1 MNEEIKNLGEQPV
14 EADVHSVATGDNIET
29 EMQTGSP
36 IGKFKDAKKLLDAY
50 NELQSEFTRKCQKLS
65 DAEKK
70 LQEVSSIENNQ
81 NNKDNTSNEFAWKDK
96 VAEFLQSHSKASDMM
111 EEIANEI
118 VGDDNLSVSP
128 DGLEKAYSKVIERK
142 YIPHSELANNQEFLE
157 KYIYSNDQIKN
168 KIIEDYVSTI
178 KDNQSPIT
186 ITNDGFSRGVAT
198 GNKFRSLE
206 DARQFVENMFRF

>member
-1 MNEEIKNLGEQPV
+1 MEEINIVGEQPENMNV
-14 EADVHSVATGDNIET
+14 QAVATGSDLGTNSVE
-29 EMQTGSP
+29 GSP
-36 IGKFKDAKKLLDAY
+36 LGKFKSSEKLLDAY

-70 LQEVSSIENNQ
+70 LQEVSSIDNQ

-96 VAEFLQSHSKASDMM
+96 VAEFLQSHKNASDMM

-118 VGDDNLSVSP
+118 VRDENLSVSP

-142 YIPHSELANNQEFLE
+142 YIPHSELAGNQEFLE

-168 KIIEDYVSTI
+168 KIIEDYISTI
-178 KDNQSPIT
+178 KSNQSPIT
-186 ITNDGFSRGVAT
+186 ITSDGFSRGVAT
-198 GNKFRSLE
+198 SNKFGSLE

>member
-1 MNEEIKNLGEQPV
+1 MKEEIKNLGEQPV
-14 EADVHSVATGDNIET
+14 EAEVHAVDTGVDNGT

-36 IGKFKDAKKLLDAY
+36 IGKFKDAQKLLDAY

-65 DAEKK
+65 DTEKK
-70 LQEVSSIENNQ
+70 LQEVSSIDNNQ
-81 NNKDNTSNEFAWKDK
+81 NNKDNTSIEFAWKDK
-96 VAEFLQSHSKASDMM
+96 VAEFLQSHNKASGMM

-118 VGDDNLSVSP
+118 VGDDNLSVTP

-178 KDNQSPIT
+178 KNNQSPIT

-198 GNKFRSLE
+198 SSKFGSLE
-206 DARQFVENMFRF
+206 DARSFVENMFRF

>member
-1 MNEEIKNLGEQPV
+1 MSEENKIIGEQPSQV
-14 EADVHSVATGDNIET
+14 EACAVATGIEK
-29 EMQTGSP
+29 EASQPDGSP
-36 IGKFKDAKKLLDAY
+36 LGKFKDSAKLLDAY
-50 NELQSEFTRKCQKLS
+50 NELQSEFTRKCQRLS

-70 LQEVSSIENNQ
+70 LQEVSSIDNQ

-96 VAEFLQSHSKASDMM
+96 VAEFLQSHKNASDMM

-118 VGDDNLSVSP
+118 VRDENLSVSP

-142 YIPHSELANNQEFLE
+142 YIPHSELAGNQEFLE

-168 KIIEDYVSTI
+168 KIIEDYISTI
-178 KDNQSPIT
+178 KSNQSPIT
-186 ITNDGFSRGVAT
+186 ITSDGFSRGVAT
-198 GNKFRSLE
+198 SNKFGSLE

>member
-1 MNEEIKNLGEQPV
+1 MSEEMKNFGEQPV
-14 EADVHSVATGDNIET
+14 NAEVHAVETGVVSGT

-36 IGKFKDAKKLLDAY
+36 IGKFKDAQKLLDAY

-70 LQEVSSIENNQ
+70 LQEVSSVDNQ

-96 VAEFLQSHSKASDMM
+96 VAEFLQSHKNASDMM

-118 VGDDNLSVSP
+118 VRDENLSVSP

-142 YIPHSELANNQEFLE
+142 YIPHSELAGNQEFLE

-168 KIIEDYVSTI
+168 KIIDDYVSTL
-178 KDNQSPIT
+178 KQNQNPIT
-186 ITNDGFSRGVAT
+186 VTNDGYSRGVAT
-198 GNKFRSLE
+198 SNNFRSLE
-206 DARQFVENMFRF
+206 DARKYVENMFRF

>member
-1 MNEEIKNLGEQPV
+1 MSEEMKNFGEQPV
-14 EADVHSVATGDNIET
+14 NAEVHAVETGVVSGT

-36 IGKFKDAKKLLDAY
+36 IGKFKDAQKLLDAY

-70 LQEVSSIENNQ
+70 LQEVSSVDNQ

-96 VAEFLQSHSKASDMM
+96 VAEFLQSHKNASDMM

-118 VGDDNLSVSP
+118 VRDENLSVSP

-142 YIPHSELANNQEFLE
+142 YSPHSELAGNQEFLE

-168 KIIEDYVSTI
+168 KIIEDYISTI
-178 KDNQSPIT
+178 KSNQSPIT
-186 ITNDGFSRGVAT
+186 ITSDGFSRGVAT
-198 GNKFRSLE
+198 SNKFGSLE

>member
-1 MNEEIKNLGEQPV
+1 MLEDVNKIGEQPETLDIHAV
-14 EADVHSVATGDNIET
+14 ETGVEMGST
-29 EMQTGSP
+29 EGEGSP
-36 IGKFKDAKKLLDAY
+36 LGKFKNPEMLLDAY

-70 LQEVSSIENNQ
+70 LQEVSSVDNQ

-96 VAEFLQSHSKASDMM
+96 VAEFLQSHKNASDMM

-118 VGDDNLSVSP
+118 VRDENLSVSP

-142 YIPHSELANNQEFLE
+142 YIPHSELAGNQEFLE

-168 KIIEDYVSTI
+168 KIIEDYISTI
-178 KDNQSPIT
+178 KSNQSPIT
-186 ITNDGFSRGVAT
+186 ITSDGFSRGVAT
-198 GNKFRSLE
+198 SNKFGSLE